1 MVTEGGNL
9 MRRVGI
15 VGAGGISRTHADR
28 WQQMPGVELV
38 GFYDI
43 AEAAAQRAV
52 EQFGGKVFSSLH
64 SLLDT
69 VDYVDVCTPGPAH
82 AEPVIAALE
91 AGVPTVC
98 EKPLASSVAD
108 CERIVDAAER
118 SGTPLFVAMVVRFF
132 PQFAKAKQVLD
143 SGAIGA
149 PGVIRTVRSG
159 SYPQPSSGWR
169 KGVADTGYYAD
180 FSQSGGVLLDLS
192 IHDIDYQRWCFGEI
206 ERVFARG
213 MMFAGKEPKDH
224 ALLTIRF
231 ANGAVGH
238 IEGSWAY
245 PRGQSCTRIEIAGTG
260 GILEWDS
267 RSRAPLEVALTA
279 EDGSLSAS
287 GSSPTAPQHDPYY
300 AELAHFVACTEAK
313 TPYLVSPYDGLMA
326 VKVSRAAIESLRTG
340 KAVTIG

>member
-1 MVTEGGNL
+1 

-15 VGAGGISRTHADR
+15 VGAGAISRTHADR
-28 WQQMPGVELV
+28 WQRMPGVDLV

-43 AEAAAQRAV
+43 VEASARRAV
-52 EQFGGKVFSSLH
+52 EQFGGTVFSSLH
-64 SLLDT
+64 ALLDA
-69 VDYVDVCTPGPAH
+69 VDYVDVCAPGTAH

-91 AGVPTVC
+91 AGTPTVC
-98 EKPLASSVAD
+98 EKPLANSVAD
-108 CERIVDAAER
+108 CARIVDAAER

-132 PQFAKAKQVLD
+132 PQFAKAKHVLD

-159 SYPQPSSGWR
+159 SYPHPGAGWR
-169 KGVADTGYYAD
+169 SGVANTGYYAD
-180 FSQSGGVLLDLS
+180 FSQSGGVLLDLCV
-192 IHDIDYQRWCFGEI
+192 HDIDYQRWCFGEI

-245 PRGQSCTRIEIAGTG
+245 PRGRFCTRIEIAGTG
-260 GILEWDS
+260 GIIEWDS
-267 RSRAPLEVALTA
+267 RAQQPLEISIET
-279 EDGSLSAS
+279 EDGILSAS
-287 GSSPTAPQHDPYY
+287 SSSPTAPQDDPYY
-300 AELAHFVACTEAK
+300 AELAHFVTCTEAK

-340 KAVTIG
+340 KAVAINRA

>member
-1 MVTEGGNL
+1 
-9 MRRVGI
+9 
-15 VGAGGISRTHADR
+15 
-28 WQQMPGVELV
+28 MPGIELA

-43 AEAAAQRAV
+43 VEEAAQRAV
-52 EQFGGKVFSSLH
+52 ERSGGQVFSSMHELF
-64 SLLDT
+64 DA
-69 VDYVDVCTPGPAH
+69 VDYVDVCTPGSAH
-82 AEPVIAALE
+82 VEPVIAALE
-91 AGVPTVC
+91 AGLPTVC

-118 SGTPLFVAMVVRFF
+118 TGTPLFVAMVVRFF

-159 SYPQPSSGWR
+159 SFPDSGSGWR
-169 KGVADTGYYAD
+169 KGLAITSYYAD
-180 FSQSGGVLLDLS
+180 FAQSGGVLLDLC

-213 MMFAGKEPKDH
+213 LMFAGKEPKDH
-224 ALLTIRF
+224 ALLTVRF

-245 PRGQSCTRIEIAGTG
+245 PRGRSSTRIEIAGTG

-267 RSRAPLEVALTA
+267 RGHPPVEVALA
-279 EDGSLSAS
+279 QDDGTLASS
-287 GSSPTAPQHDPYY
+287 GSSPTAPKDDPYY
-300 AELAHFVACTEAK
+300 AELAHFVSCTEAK
-313 TPYLVSPYDGLMA
+313 KPFLVTPYDGMMA
-326 VKVSRAAIESLRTG
+326 VKISRAGIESLETG
-340 KAVTIG
+340 KPVTIS